1 MTQSGE
7 REFNRG
13 KLARLEKWVTCYLSK
28 QVWKTVFLLIWEC
41 DGISR
46 GERLTENQFGKLWFW
61 GVFGGP
67 KTSEPGCKCCSV
79 GFWDLRLTA
88 TAPPRDQKVR
98 AGFRSTPSQ
107 VIEYHRAPAL
117 KNKVPASKTRIYC
130 KSRSSH
136 VRFFPAKL
144 EFFANKT

>member
-1 MTQSGE
+1 MTQGGE

-13 KLARLEKWVTCYLSK
+13 KLARWEKWVTCYLSK

-61 GVFGGP
+61 SIFGGP

-98 AGFRSTPSQ
+98 AGFPSQ
-107 VIEYHRAPAL
+107 VTINMY
-117 KNKVPASKTRIYC
+117 IYVMRPTLGNYFEVEPG
-130 KSRSSH
+130 SGIY
-136 VRFFPAKL
+136 FF
-144 EFFANKT
+144 

>member
-107 VIEYHRAPAL
+107 VCTCVYMYIC
-117 KNKVPASKTRIYC
+117 IYVHMYIC
-130 KSRSSH
+130 IY
-136 VRFFPAKL
+136 VYMYICIN
-144 EFFANKT
+144 ANMYICIYVQM